1 MLCCLKN
8 AIFFKVYRVNRRSG
22 QVEFGMV
29 VENSEL
35 YSSDEEE
42 SNEEQQQDQ
51 RGRQRQ
57 SRRDGGDDD
66 DDDSRL
72 KKGFVRVAWY
82 PKGDEQVTIST
93 SICLIFLL
101 RLPMTLCCSG
111 GEGKPTDT
119 LRPQFDARGCCK
131 EAGEEQRYTEGIL

>member
-1 MLCCLKN
+1 MLRTMTIATTSTRMRSRLYNHDKN
-8 AIFFKVYRVNRRSG
+8 CYVSQIKLLFQVYRVNRRSG

-42 SNEEQQQDQ
+42 SNEPQQQDQ
-51 RGRQRQ
+51 RGRQRK
-57 SRRDGGDDD
+57 SRRDDGDD

-82 PKGDEQVTIST
+82 PKGDEQVRNSIVWFSLHISHWH
-93 SICLIFLL
+93 F
-101 RLPMTLCCSG
+101 
-111 GEGKPTDT
+111 
-119 LRPQFDARGCCK
+119 AV
-131 EAGEEQRYTEGIL
+131 

>member
-1 MLCCLKN
+1 
-8 AIFFKVYRVNRRSG
+8 
-22 QVEFGMV
+22 MV

-42 SNEEQQQDQ
+42 SNDQQQQQDH

-57 SRRDGGDDD
+57 SRRDGGD

-82 PKGDEQVTIST
+82 PKGDEQVT
-93 SICLIFLL
+93 LL
-101 RLPMTLCCSG
+101 HHEIYLGTTFSNDSPLFRW
-111 GEGKPTDT
+111 
-119 LRPQFDARGCCK
+119 
-131 EAGEEQRYTEGIL
+131 

>member
-1 MLCCLKN
+1 MTIATTSTRMRSRVYSYYHDKN
-8 AIFFKVYRVNRRSG
+8 CYVSQIKLLLQVYRVNRRSG

-42 SNEEQQQDQ
+42 SNDQQQQDQ

-57 SRRDGGDDD
+57 SRRDGGD

-82 PKGDEQVTIST
+82 PKGDEQVTIRILFYFQTTISNKT
-93 SICLIFLL
+93 LL
-101 RLPMTLCCSG
+101 FRW
-111 GEGKPTDT
+111 
-119 LRPQFDARGCCK
+119 
-131 EAGEEQRYTEGIL
+131 

>member
-1 MLCCLKN
+1 MENVENYDDCHYFYEDEVSFILSWKIIVLCHLK
-8 AIFFKVYRVNRRSG
+8 IKLFFQVYRVNRRSG

-42 SNEEQQQDQ
+42 SNDQQQQDQ

-57 SRRDGGDDD
+57 SRRDGGD

-82 PKGDEQVTIST
+82 PKGDEQVTIRILFYFQTTFSYK
-93 SICLIFLL
+93 
-101 RLPMTLCCSG
+101 TL
-111 GEGKPTDT
+111 
-119 LRPQFDARGCCK
+119 FF
-131 EAGEEQRYTEGIL
+131 